1 MAPAHPTQDKAQNK
15 APTQALVAKQTVAA
29 AIEAAAKEVVHVEGH
44 AGHAKPAQAHTSK
57 GRLSEAAMKAVE
69 NLAEGKENVHRAHQ
83 LPAHAAHKPA
93 KPAMEVYTE
102 SASKFV
108 ADAKA
113 PLLKSPRVSGF
124 S

>member
-1 MAPAHPTQDKAQNK
+1 M
-15 APTQALVAKQTVAA
+15 AKQTVAA
-29 AIEAAAKEVVHVEGH
+29 AIEAAAKEAVHVHVEGQ
-44 AGHAKPAQAHTSK
+44 AGHAKPAKAHTSK

-93 KPAMEVYTE
+93 QPAMEAAE
-102 SASKFV
+102 SASKLV

-113 PLLKSPRVSGF
+113 PPLKSPLVSDF
-124 S
+124 T